1 MRIVLIVLQWTSIVF
16 IAHALMLIGADEITT
31 LERGGIL
38 TIRSLQ
44 QILVLYNADPTAWL
58 STTMPAIAAIKMA
71 SIVLSIPGCETLNC
85 SAIAIMAAPTMRTS
99 THVSWY

>member
-1 MRIVLIVLQWTSIVF
+1 VRIVLIVLQWVGIVF

-44 QILVLYNADPTAWL
+44 QVLALYNADPTAWVNASLPWMAGASALVLGWPGWAILAGVGGAVWML
-58 STTMPAIAAIKMA
+58 SRHLE
-71 SIVLSIPGCETLNC
+71 SS
-85 SAIAIMAAPTMRTS
+85 
-99 THVSWY
+99 